1 MELKEMNRDDFLRG
15 RSPGGDPVLADRLV
29 EGLNPP
35 QREAVLHDKGPM
47 LILAGAGSGKTR
59 VITHR
64 IAYLVEVRGVAPW
77 SILAI
82 TFTNKAAQEMKIR
95 VEELIGSVSQ
105 QMWIGTFHSMMAR
118 VLRRFADRLG
128 FSSSFTISDTDDQER
143 ILKQVIRNM
152 NLDEKMF
159 APKQVLNT
167 ISSAKNKMIEPDQ
180 FAKEAGQ
187 DFRRRKIGE
196 IYKAYQEALKQ
207 GNTMDFDD
215 ILVYSVK
222 LFNGNPDVLSLYQ
235 ERFRYILVDEYQDT
249 NGAQY
254 QLVKLLASAH
264 ENLCVVGDDDQS
276 IYSFRGAN
284 IQNILDFE
292 KDFNNC
298 KVVKL
303 EQNYRSTSNVL
314 KAANAVIR
322 NNEGRKDKKLW
333 TNAGDGAKIT
343 ALQAEHQGEE
353 ARFIA
358 SEIRQQLVKKNI
370 RGLGEVAILYR
381 MNVLS
386 RSLEAALREQGLPY
400 KIYGGLRF
408 YDRKEIKD
416 VLAYLR
422 LIVSPGDDLA
432 FTRIVNVP
440 RRGIGDTS
448 LEHMIRLA
456 QEEES
461 SLFAIAEQAGS
472 YPELSRAR
480 IALTGFCDLIHS
492 LRTALLNWEQGL
504 ADYIE
509 HVQNA
514 SGIAQDIVDQ
524 QEKGKED
531 AVNRI
536 ENLKELLSDAVE
548 FEQNPEMD
556 LYDFTEEEL
565 RAAGLLED
573 DEASAAVSEVQDT
586 GEGAAGVLSEDD
598 RAERE
603 ASPAELL
610 TQFLERTALH
620 AQIDDLDE
628 GEEAV
633 SLMTVHSS
641 KGLEFQTVFVAGF
654 DEGLFPGMRSMETPD
669 QMEEERRLAYVA
681 ITRAREK
688 LYLTT
693 ARSRLLFGRT
703 GGYVPSRFLSEIP
716 KDTLHLVGLASRRPA
731 PSAES
736 SYGGSQV
743 RRPAGAGGYGDRP
756 SQRTQGTP
764 TGTPAPQSA
773 GPQWKRVPRPAKAG
787 NASRMPASTLN
798 AADVGKGDAVVHPKF
813 GRGVVLQVEAV
824 AGDAILKIR
833 FDGSG
838 EKRLLLNSAGLSK
851 G

>member
-1 MELKEMNRDDFLRG
+1 MELREIDRDEFLRG
-15 RSPGGDPVLADRLV
+15 RSSEESPANTERLV

-35 QREAVLHDKGPM
+35 QKEAVLHDEGPL

-64 IAYLVEVRGVAPW
+64 IAYLVEARNVAPW

-82 TFTNKAAQEMKIR
+82 TFTNKAAQEMKSR
-95 VEELIGSVSQ
+95 VEELIGPVSQ

-118 VLRRFADRLG
+118 ILRRFGDRLG
-128 FSSSFTISDTDDQER
+128 FTSSFTISDTDDQER
-143 ILKQVIRNM
+143 MLKQVIRAM

-159 APKQVLNT
+159 VPKQVLNI
-167 ISSAKNKMIEPDQ
+167 ISSAKNKLMDPD
-180 FAKEAGQ
+180 AYTRDAGQ
-187 DFRRRKIGE
+187 DFRRRKVGE
-196 IYKAYQEALKQ
+196 IYKAYQDLLKQ

-215 ILVYSVK
+215 ILVYSVQ
-222 LFNGNPDVLSLYQ
+222 LFRDHPEVLQLYQ
-235 ERFRYILVDEYQDT
+235 DRFRYIMVDEYQDT

-254 QLVKLLASAH
+254 ELVKSLASAR

-292 KDFNNC
+292 KDFPNC

-333 TNAGDGAKIT
+333 TDAGDGAKIT

-358 SEIRQQLVKKNI
+358 NEIRQLLAKRKIQD
-370 RGLGEVAILYR
+370 LGEVAILYR

-386 RSLEAALREQGLPY
+386 RSLEASLRDQGLPY

-422 LIVSPGDDLA
+422 LIISPDDDLA
-432 FTRIVNVP
+432 FSRIVNVP
-440 RRGIGDTS
+440 RRGIGDTT
-448 LEHMIRLA
+448 LEHMRRLA
-456 QEEES
+456 EMHQT
-461 SLFAIAEQAGS
+461 SLFTIAEHS
-472 YPELSRAR
+472 SRFSEISRAR
-480 IALTGFCDLIHS
+480 VSLTGFSDLIHK
-492 LRTALLNWEQGL
+492 LREALDTREQSL

-509 HVQNA
+509 YIQNT
-514 SGIAQDIVDQ
+514 SGIAQDIIDQ
-524 QEKGKED
+524 QEKGKEE
-531 AVNRI
+531 AVNRL

-548 FEQNPEMD
+548 FEQNPELD
-556 LYDFTEEEL
+556 LWDFTDDEL
-565 RAAGLLED
+565 RAAGLLD
-573 DEASAAVSEVQDT
+573 DVSDATSVVDSVETDDSSTVTPQESATTV
-586 GEGAAGVLSEDD
+586 
-598 RAERE
+598 R
-603 ASPAELL
+603 ELL

-620 AQIDDLDE
+620 AQIDDMTE
-628 GEEAV
+628 GEASV
-633 SLMTVHSS
+633 SLMTVHSA
-641 KGLEFQTVFVAGF
+641 KGLEFKTVFVAGF
-654 DEGLFPGMRSMETPD
+654 DEGLFPGMRSMDDPE

-703 GGYVPSRFLSEIP
+703 QGYMPSRFLAEIP
-716 KDTLHLVGLASRRPA
+716 RETLHVLGLASASTAVSSQDRYSSSQSRRGT
-731 PSAES
+731 STG
-736 SYGGSQV
+736 SYGE
-743 RRPAGAGGYGDRP
+743 RPTVGQQSRP
-756 SQRTQGTP
+756 ERSSVGTP
-764 TGTPAPQSA
+764 KQTGPS
-773 GPQWKRVPRPAKAG
+773 WKRVARPANRGA
-787 NASRMPASTLN
+787 ASRMPATTLSVT
-798 AADVGKGDAVVHPKF
+798 DIKKGDNVVHPKF
-813 GRGVVLQVEAV
+813 GRGVILQIEAV

>member
-1 MELKEMNRDDFLRG
+1 MELREIDRDEFLRG
-15 RSPGGDPVLADRLV
+15 RSSEESPANTERLV

-35 QREAVLHDKGPM
+35 QKEAVLHDEGPL

-64 IAYLVEVRGVAPW
+64 IAYLVEARNVAPW

-82 TFTNKAAQEMKIR
+82 TFTNKAAQEMKSR
-95 VEELIGSVSQ
+95 VEELIGPVSQ

-118 VLRRFADRLG
+118 ILRRFGDRLG
-128 FSSSFTISDTDDQER
+128 FTSSFTISDTDDQER
-143 ILKQVIRNM
+143 MLKQVIRAM

-159 APKQVLNT
+159 VPKQVLNI
-167 ISSAKNKMIEPDQ
+167 ISSAKNKLMDPD
-180 FAKEAGQ
+180 AYTRDAGQ
-187 DFRRRKIGE
+187 DFRRRKVGE
-196 IYKAYQEALKQ
+196 IYKAYQDLLKQ

-215 ILVYSVK
+215 ILVYSVQ
-222 LFNGNPDVLSLYQ
+222 LFRDHPEVLQLYQ
-235 ERFRYILVDEYQDT
+235 DRFRYIMVDEYQDT

-254 QLVKLLASAH
+254 ELVKSLASAR

-292 KDFNNC
+292 KDFPNC

-333 TNAGDGAKIT
+333 TDAGDGAKIT

-358 SEIRQQLVKKNI
+358 NEIRQLLAKRKIQD
-370 RGLGEVAILYR
+370 LGEVAILYR

-386 RSLEAALREQGLPY
+386 RSLEASLRDQGLPY

-422 LIVSPGDDLA
+422 LIISPDDDLA
-432 FTRIVNVP
+432 FSRIVNVP
-440 RRGIGDTS
+440 RRGIGDTT
-448 LEHMIRLA
+448 LEHMRRLA
-456 QEEES
+456 EMHQT
-461 SLFAIAEQAGS
+461 SLFTIAEHS
-472 YPELSRAR
+472 SRFSEISRAR
-480 IALTGFCDLIHS
+480 VSLTGFSDLIHK
-492 LRTALLNWEQGL
+492 LREVLDTREQSL

-509 HVQNA
+509 YIQNT
-514 SGIAQDIVDQ
+514 SGIAQDIIDQ
-524 QEKGKED
+524 QEKGKEE
-531 AVNRI
+531 AVNRL

-548 FEQNPEMD
+548 FEQNPELD
-556 LYDFTEEEL
+556 LWDFTDDEL
-565 RAAGLLED
+565 RAAGLLD
-573 DEASAAVSEVQDT
+573 DVSDATSVVDSVETDDSSTVTPQESATTV
-586 GEGAAGVLSEDD
+586 
-598 RAERE
+598 R
-603 ASPAELL
+603 ELL

-620 AQIDDLDE
+620 AQIDDMTE
-628 GEEAV
+628 GEASV
-633 SLMTVHSS
+633 SLMTVHSA
-641 KGLEFQTVFVAGF
+641 KGLEFKTVFVAGF
-654 DEGLFPGMRSMETPD
+654 DEGLFPGMRSMDDPE

-703 GGYVPSRFLSEIP
+703 QGYMPSRFLAEIP
-716 KDTLHLVGLASRRPA
+716 RETLHVLGLASASTAVSSQDRYSSSQSRRGT
-731 PSAES
+731 STG
-736 SYGGSQV
+736 SYGE
-743 RRPAGAGGYGDRP
+743 RPTVGQQSRP
-756 SQRTQGTP
+756 ERSSVGTP
-764 TGTPAPQSA
+764 KQTGPS
-773 GPQWKRVPRPAKAG
+773 WKRVARPANRGA
-787 NASRMPASTLN
+787 ASRMPATTLSVT
-798 AADVGKGDAVVHPKF
+798 DIKKGDNVVHPKF
-813 GRGVVLQVEAV
+813 GRGVILQIEAV

>member
-1 MELKEMNRDDFLRG
+1 MELREIDRDEFLRG
-15 RSPGGDPVLADRLV
+15 RSSEESPANTERLV

-35 QREAVLHDKGPM
+35 QKEAVLHDEGPL

-64 IAYLVEVRGVAPW
+64 IAYLVEARNVAPW

-82 TFTNKAAQEMKIR
+82 TFTNKAAQEMKSR
-95 VEELIGSVSQ
+95 VEELIGPVSQ

-118 VLRRFADRLG
+118 ILRRFGDRLG
-128 FSSSFTISDTDDQER
+128 FTSSFTISDTDDQER
-143 ILKQVIRNM
+143 MLKQVIRAM

-159 APKQVLNT
+159 VPKQVLNI
-167 ISSAKNKMIEPDQ
+167 ISSAKNKLMDPD
-180 FAKEAGQ
+180 AYTRDAGQ
-187 DFRRRKIGE
+187 DFRRRKVGE
-196 IYKAYQEALKQ
+196 IYKAYQDLLKQ

-215 ILVYSVK
+215 ILVYSVQ
-222 LFNGNPDVLSLYQ
+222 LFRDHPEVLQLYQ
-235 ERFRYILVDEYQDT
+235 DRFRYIMVDEYQDT

-254 QLVKLLASAH
+254 ELVKSLASAR

-292 KDFNNC
+292 KDFPNC

-333 TNAGDGAKIT
+333 TDAGDGAKIT

-358 SEIRQQLVKKNI
+358 NEIRQLLAKRKIQD
-370 RGLGEVAILYR
+370 LGEVAILYR

-386 RSLEAALREQGLPY
+386 RSLEASLRDQGLPY

-422 LIVSPGDDLA
+422 LIISPDDDLA
-432 FTRIVNVP
+432 FSRIVNVP
-440 RRGIGDTS
+440 RRGIGDTT
-448 LEHMIRLA
+448 LEHMRRLA
-456 QEEES
+456 EMHQT
-461 SLFAIAEQAGS
+461 SLFTIAEHS
-472 YPELSRAR
+472 SRFPEISRAR
-480 IALTGFCDLIHS
+480 VSLSGFSDLIHK
-492 LRTALLNWEQGL
+492 LREVLDTREQSL

-509 HVQNA
+509 YIQNT
-514 SGIAQDIVDQ
+514 SGIAQDIIDQ
-524 QEKGKED
+524 QEKGKEE
-531 AVNRI
+531 AVNRL

-548 FEQNPEMD
+548 FEQNPELD
-556 LYDFTEEEL
+556 LWDFTDDEL
-565 RAAGLLED
+565 RAAGLLD
-573 DEASAAVSEVQDT
+573 DVSDATSVVDSVETDDSSTVTPQESATTV
-586 GEGAAGVLSEDD
+586 
-598 RAERE
+598 R
-603 ASPAELL
+603 ELL

-620 AQIDDLDE
+620 AQIDDMTE
-628 GEEAV
+628 GEASV
-633 SLMTVHSS
+633 SLMTVHSA
-641 KGLEFQTVFVAGF
+641 KGLEFKTVFVAGF
-654 DEGLFPGMRSMETPD
+654 DEGLFPGMRSMDDPE

-703 GGYVPSRFLSEIP
+703 QGYMPSRFLAEIP
-716 KDTLHLVGLASRRPA
+716 RETLHVLGLASASTAVSSQDRYSSSQSRRGT
-731 PSAES
+731 STG
-736 SYGGSQV
+736 SYGE
-743 RRPAGAGGYGDRP
+743 RPTVGQQSRP
-756 SQRTQGTP
+756 ERSSVGTP
-764 TGTPAPQSA
+764 KQTGPS
-773 GPQWKRVPRPAKAG
+773 WKRVARPANRGA
-787 NASRMPASTLN
+787 ASRMPATTLSVT
-798 AADVGKGDAVVHPKF
+798 DIKKGDNVVHPKF
-813 GRGVVLQVEAV
+813 GRGVILQIEAV